1 MTDEHA
7 PDAPIATDEEF
18 GTAPRRLLRAAA
30 ENDIDSEGSRACR
43 NDEKAADWKVMIV
56 SLEESTN

>member
-18 GTAPRRLLRAAA
+18 GTALRRLLRAAA
-30 ENDIDSEGSRACR
+30 ENDIDPEGSRVCR
-43 NDEKAADWKVMIV
+43 NDEKAADWEVMIV